1 MTVRRYSSISVQT
14 ALAGGGITNTATSMT
29 VTSGTGSALL
39 GGITLIAGDQFT
51 VALDVDT
58 TLEEIVFITAQS
70 VDSFTI
76 TRACAGTTAVAHA
89 SGAAVKHVLT
99 SDDLNYFNQAIQS
112 TTTPGNTPTIDGG
125 TP

>member
-1 MTVRRYSSISVQT
+1 MNVV
-14 ALAGGGITNTATSMT
+14 
-29 VTSGTGSALL
+29 SGTGATLM
-39 GGITLIAGDQFT
+39 GGITLTTGDQFT

-58 TLEEIVFITAQS
+58 VSEEIVFITAQS

-76 TRACAGTTAVAHA
+76 TRGRAGTTAVAHA
-89 SGAAVKHVLT
+89 SGATVKHVLT

>member
-1 MTVRRYSSISVQT
+1 MTVRRYSSISVAT
-14 ALAGGGITNTATSMT
+14 SLAGGGITDTATSMT
-29 VTSGTGSALL
+29 VVTGTGSSLM
-39 GGITLIAGDQFT
+39 GGITLTAGDQFT
-51 VALDVDT
+51 VALDPDT
-58 TLEEIVFITAQS
+58 TSEEIVFITAQS

-76 TRACAGTTAVAHA
+76 TRGRAGTTAVVHA
-89 SGAAVKHVLT
+89 SGATVKHVLT